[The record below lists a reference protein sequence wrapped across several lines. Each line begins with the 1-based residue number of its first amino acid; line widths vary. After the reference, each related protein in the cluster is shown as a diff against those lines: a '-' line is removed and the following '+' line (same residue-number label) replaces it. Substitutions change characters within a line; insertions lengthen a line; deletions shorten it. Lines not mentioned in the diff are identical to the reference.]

1 MVRRLLKI
9 VTFLFVVAVLVMLM
23 IYYSLFIAVKQTSVR
38 YETLSSTKI
47 PKVMDNVKIAYF
59 TDLEYGF
66 SIDKERFSSIID
78 MLNYNGPDVV
88 IFGGDLF
95 DDASKASEEDIKTVT
110 ELLKSIDAPL
120 GKFAVLGE
128 RDCKNEDIKKQM
140 TEILLEADFEILN
153 NRSLH
158 IRNGTNSGIVII
170 GVDPLINGEPNI
182 EQATAKISEEEYNIL
197 VTHCPDLFAQDGF
210 PYTSI
215 ALGIAGHSHGSQ
227 INIPLLG
234 PYTYVEGAN
243 KYPLGKYQINNM
255 ELQVSSGVGTT
266 NINARLFSSSEIVI
280 YRLQHKA

>member
-66 SIDKERFSSIID
+66 SIDEERFSSIID

-227 INIPLLG
+227 INIPFLG